1 MKKILFLLC
10 GALFFYSTAFA
21 LGVIELDKTKV
32 RLTIAPGSSKS
43 GSIMVENPSD
53 ETRHVKVYLEDWNY
67 AAQDGSKEFS
77 PAGTTNLSAS
87 GWINFLPVE
96 FTMLPY
102 AKQKLNYTVR
112 VPANAQ
118 GGHYA
123 IMFFEVGEPN
133 KTSEGVSVNL
143 AIRMGSLF
151 YIEPEGSIR
160 KFHQLSDFNVQKN
173 DSTGGLD
180 INLTFQNTGNVDITC
195 GGTFDI
201 IDKRGKVYARGE
213 FNKGYTLPG
222 DTAKLSAAWKQS
234 LPAGKYDIVVT
245 LDLGKAL
252 EELQLGRGPIVVK
265 ESEIEIGE
273 TGEVVNLGPLK

>member
-1 MKKILFLLC
+1 MV
-10 GALFFYSTAFA
+10 FFYSTAFA
-21 LGVIELDKTKV
+21 IGVIELDHTKV
-32 RLTIAPGSSKS
+32 RLSIAPGSSKS

-53 ETRHVKVYLEDWNY
+53 ETRHVKIYLEDWRY
-67 AAQDGSKEFS
+67 VSQDGSKEFS
-77 PAGTTNLSAS
+77 PAGTINLSAA
-87 GWINFLPVE
+87 GWISFLPVE
-96 FTMLPY
+96 FTILPFG
-102 AKQKLNYTVR
+102 KQKLNYTVR

-133 KTSEGVSVNL
+133 QTSEGVSVNL

-151 YIEPEGSIR
+151 YIEPEGTIK

-173 DSTGGLD
+173 ESTNGLD
-180 INLTFQNTGNVDITC
+180 ISLDFQNTGNTDIIC

-201 IDKRGKVYARGE
+201 IDKRGRVFARGE
-213 FNKGYTLPG
+213 FSKGYTLPG
-222 DTAKLSAAWKQS
+222 DTAKLSSAWKKPLS
-234 LPAGKYDIVVT
+234 AGKYDVVVT

-273 TGEVVNLGPLK
+273 AGKVVSVGPLK